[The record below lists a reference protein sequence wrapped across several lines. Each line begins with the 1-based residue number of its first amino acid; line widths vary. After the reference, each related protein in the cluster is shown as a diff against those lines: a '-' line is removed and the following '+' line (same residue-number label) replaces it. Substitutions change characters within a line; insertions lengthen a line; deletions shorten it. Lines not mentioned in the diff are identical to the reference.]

1 VNDTKQDN
9 LNTYKSRA
17 TPIILK
23 YLGW

>member
-23 YLGW
+23 YLG